1 MNHRIKNLLA
11 AVQAIANQTFKDR
24 ATPDS
29 LRAFGSRLAAMAA
42 AHDLLVTE
50 HWESADLQETVAAA
64 LAPFG
69 ADRGGFG
76 IEGPPVRITARAAL
90 SLSMALHELC
100 TNAAKYGALGA
111 PTGQV
116 AVRWWLEEG
125 DAGPRFASPGPR
137 AAGRRSRSR
146 TGGGFGTQ
154 LIETALASEVSGTSR
169 LVFARSGLSFS
180 LDADA
185 DTVLAD
191 RSLPQESAA

>member
-1 MNHRIKNLLA
+1 MNHRIKNMLA
-11 AVQAIANQTFKDR
+11 TVQAIANQTFKDR

-50 HWESADLQETVAAA
+50 NWESGDLQADGRR
-64 LAPFG
+64 G
-69 ADRGGFG
+69 AGAVRRRPRSASRVRRCGSPRG
-76 IEGPPVRITARAAL
+76 RRCRCRWR
-90 SLSMALHELC
+90 C
-100 TNAAKYGALGA
+100 TSSA
-111 PTGQV
+111 PTPRSTGRSAVPAGRV

-125 DAGPRFASPGPR
+125 ESGQRFRFTWTESGGPPVEEPD
-137 AAGRRSRSR
+137 RR
-146 TGGGFGTQ
+146 GFGTK